1 MSDSQANPP
10 GGPGD
15 DDDWRLGG
23 KDAAA
28 PWIAHLAR
36 LWRSVTSKSARYGAE
51 LAPAIRD
58 LATFVLRLFRA
69 SLNGLRT
76 AGKGAG
82 QRAQEEWQR
91 VKSAPIPKLP
101 GVDAA
106 RNPKTSPFHRLAIV
120 GGYLAGGSLAMVLG
134 FVGYVWV
141 GMPSTDDLWEARQN
155 PSREYRDLYGRTIWR
170 DGSQN
175 APPVDLKDLP
185 EFVPQAVIAIEDKRF
200 YKHMGVDVNGLT
212 RAVVENFRAGRVV
225 QGGSTLTQQL
235 AKNLFLSN
243 DRTLRRKAQEV
254 VLALRLE
261 ASFTKDEILALYL
274 SRVYFGAGAF
284 GVEEASE
291 RYFDKPAKQLTL
303 QEAAL
308 LAGLLKAP
316 SRMNPANDD
325 TAAKARALVV
335 LNEMVADGFITPA
348 ERDEAKN
355 APLPISR
362 RNPSGNLAYFW
373 DWIEPR
379 LDEIIGD
386 ERDDFII
393 ETTIDLDAQ
402 RAGERALITA
412 LEEQGKGLNV
422 TQGAILSLDS
432 TGGVR
437 AMVGGTGYSDTQFN
451 RTTQARRQP
460 GSAFKFFIYAAAL
473 QEGMSPQTVR
483 NDAPIVIGDW
493 APGNYDD
500 EYFGP
505 VPLTTAFA
513 KSLNMVAIQVANEV
527 GGRKV
532 IELARDLGVR
542 TRLQDYRSLA
552 LGAQEMTLME
562 LTQSYG
568 AMINQGAAIKPYGI
582 VRVRRASGNVMW
594 SRPTPPRQVVLQPRT
609 VRGMNQ
615 LMSRVVQ
622 AGTGTRA
629 RIDGR
634 EIGGKTGTGNDY
646 RDAWFVGFTSNLVTG
661 VWVGNDN
668 FVPTKK
674 VTGGSIPARIWHD
687 FMTVALVKSPKV
699 PLALPTEDDFPP
711 PDNNYAASETMSVE
725 VLMESPGG
733 APLLPV
739 GGDGGSGGDGENA
752 PSLDG
757 PEG

>member
-1 MSDSQANPP
+1 MSESRANPP

-15 DDDWRLGG
+15 DDDWRLAG
-23 KDAAA
+23 KSPVA
-28 PWIAHLAR
+28 PWIAHIAALAVNMRSSLAR
-36 LWRSVTSKSARYGAE
+36 YFAQ
-51 LAPAIRD
+51 LAPALRD
-58 LATFVLRLFRA
+58 VAAFVFRLFRA
-69 SLNGLRT
+69 SFNSLRAT
-76 AGKGAG
+76 GEGVG
-82 QRAQEEWQR
+82 QRAQQEWTR
-91 VKSAPIPKLP
+91 VKGAQIPKLP

-106 RNPKTSPFHRLAIV
+106 RNPKTNPMRRLAIV
-120 GGYLAGGSLAMVLG
+120 GGYFAGGCAALVVG
-134 FVGYVWV
+134 FVGYVWI
-141 GMPSTDDLWEARQN
+141 GMPSTDDLWEVRQN

-170 DGSQN
+170 DGAQN
-175 APPVDLKDLP
+175 APPVTLSELP
-185 EFVPQAVIAIEDKRF
+185 KYVPQAVIAIEDKRF
-200 YKHMGVDVNGLT
+200 YNHMGVDVNGLT
-212 RAVVENFRAGRVV
+212 RAIVENLRAGRVV

-243 DRTLRRKAQEV
+243 DRTFRRKAQEV
-254 VLALRLE
+254 VMALRLE
-261 ASFTKDEILALYL
+261 ASFSKDEILALYL

-284 GVEEASE
+284 GVEAASE
-291 RYFDKPAKQLTL
+291 RYFDKPAKDLTL

-316 SRMNPANDD
+316 SRMNPANED

-348 ERDEAKN
+348 ARDEAKN

-402 RAGERALITA
+402 RAGERALVLA
-412 LEEQGKGLNV
+412 LEEQGKSLNV
-422 TQGAILSLDS
+422 TQGAILSLDA

-437 AMVGGTGYSDTQFN
+437 AMVGGTGYVDTQFN

-552 LGAQEMTLME
+552 LGAQEMTLLE

-568 AMINQGAAIKPYGI
+568 AMINQGAPIKPHGI
-582 VRVRRASGNVMW
+582 VRVRRASGNVLW
-594 SRPTPPRQVVLQPRT
+594 SRPAQQRQIVLQPRT

-615 LMSRVVQ
+615 LMSRTVQ

-629 RIDGR
+629 RIEGR

-646 RDAWFVGFTSNLVTG
+646 RDAWFVGFSGDLVTG

-687 FMTVALVKSPKV
+687 FMKVALQKSPIV
-699 PLALPTEDDFPP
+699 PLAMPKADDFPP
-711 PDNNYAASETMSVE
+711 PDNSYAATETIAAE
-725 VLMESPGG
+725 ILMEAPGG
-733 APLLPV
+733 APLLPAN
-739 GGDGGSGGDGENA
+739 GDGGAGGDNDDA